1 MKPLAN
7 NNISF
12 WAGVGLLLL
21 FSIPGIGELA
31 LIICAF
37 LIPDG
42 PVKTFAR
49 TIFIITLV
57 LAVLLAVLVVVF
69 GITLDFNYEFPI
81 LREDQFEVFRNIFNV
96 A

>member
-12 WAGVGLLLL
+12 WAGAALLVL
-21 FSIPGIGELA
+21 FCIPGIGELA

-37 LIPDG
+37 FIPES

-49 TIFIITLV
+49 TIFIITIV
-57 LAVLLAVLVVVF
+57 LSVLLAILVVVF
-69 GITLDFNYEFPI
+69 GYTFNVDYEFPL
-81 LREDQFEVFRNIFNV
+81 LREDHLEAFRNVLNV

>member
-12 WAGVGLLLL
+12 WAGVGLLIL
-21 FSIPGIGELA
+21 FGIPGIGEIA

-49 TIFIITLV
+49 TIFIITIV
-57 LAVLLAVLVVVF
+57 LSLLLAVLVIVF
-69 GITLDFNYEFPI
+69 GFTFDFNYEFPI
-81 LREDQFEVFRNIFNV
+81 LREDQFEAFRNVFNV